1 MIVGFFIIIIF
12 LNADSDS
19 ILSTTLMETRD
30 QEGLNYLVVVK
41 DSDQDQGSI
50 NSEELSSVWFPLFE
64 DRTESSTKDDVSQR
78 KYSALY
84 HAYSNVTT
92 RECHKVLNDV

>member
-1 MIVGFFIIIIF
+1 MIVFFYYYF
-12 LNADSDS
+12 NADSDS

-41 DSDQDQGSI
+41 DSNQDQGSI

-64 DRTESSTKDDVSQR
+64 DRRESSTEDDVSQR

-84 HAYSNVTT
+84 RTYNVTT

>member
-1 MIVGFFIIIIF
+1 MQSLDQLSPPADFACFQILHVYNHMIVGFFIIIIF

-50 NSEELSSVWFPLFE
+50 NSEELSSV
-64 DRTESSTKDDVSQR
+64 
-78 KYSALY
+78 
-84 HAYSNVTT
+84 
-92 RECHKVLNDV
+92 